1 MPEERSDRE
10 IILTKPLNA
19 ENEQIETALEPP
31 PGEERGDLLDGLLVH
46 DEEPQ
51 TLVHQRSEYLQR
63 VYLLMRM
70 RWLAIA
76 ALLVTT
82 FVSSILGG
90 YTFSRVPPGLVL
102 VAMALYNV
110 AFEIDFYFLDRKK
123 LDVKGLGMVYRSA
136 MIQIDLDLVALTCL
150 IHFTGG
156 IDSPFILFYI
166 FHTIIASYLLSR
178 KETFL
183 HSTMA
188 LGLFA
193 IMCYLEYDPIL
204 LESLDWIILSHVGLY
219 ETTDLVISQITGHAD
234 NFENLGYIAGY
245 LVVLAATLYVSAT
258 IGTGLSARYRQK
270 EQAIREKAITDG
282 LTGLY
287 NYRHFSQQLEHEFE
301 RARRYGHPLS
311 LLMVD
316 MDGLKVFND
325 ANGHLLGS
333 QSLKEIAEI
342 LKNSSRNID
351 IVAKYGGDEFAIICP
366 ETNKG
371 GATYIA
377 ERMRVKVTEHRFLV
391 TDRKRTGRLT
401 VSVGV
406 SSFPDDASA
415 LRELV
420 DVADR
425 CLYEAKQAGRNRVK
439 IAGREDFLGGE
450 VDGRGREDAAQDH
463 LSTGDI

>member
-1 MPEERSDRE
+1 M
-10 IILTKPLNA
+10 A
-19 ENEQIETALEPP
+19 ENEQVEADLTPP
-31 PGEERGDLLDGLLVH
+31 PGGVERGDLLDGLLVH

-70 RWLAIA
+70 RWFAIV

-82 FVSSILGG
+82 MLSSFLGG
-90 YTFSRVPPGLVL
+90 YTFSMVPPGLVL

-110 AFEIDFYFLDRKK
+110 AFELDFYFLDRKK
-123 LDVKGLGMVYRSA
+123 LDVKGLGILYRSA
-136 MIQIDLDLVALTCL
+136 MVQIDLDLIALTCL
-150 IHFTGG
+150 IHYTGG
-156 IDSPFILFYI
+156 IDSPFVLFYI
-166 FHTIIASYLLSR
+166 FHTITASYLLSR

-183 HSTMA
+183 HATLA

-193 IMCYLEYDPIL
+193 IMCYLEYQPIL
-204 LESLDWIILSHVGLY
+204 IESLDWEILRHVGLY
-219 ETTDLVISQITGHAD
+219 ESTDLIVSQVGA
-234 NFENLGYIAGY
+234 NFENLGYLAGY
-245 LVVLAATLYVSAT
+245 LVALAATLYVSAT
-258 IGTGLSARYRQK
+258 IGTVLSARYRQK

-287 NYRHFSQQLEHEFE
+287 NYRHFSQQLELEFE

-311 LLMVD
+311 LIMVD
-316 MDGLKVFND
+316 MDGLKAFND
-325 ANGHLLGS
+325 VNGHLLGS

-342 LKNSSRNID
+342 LLGSSRNID
-351 IVAKYGGDEFAIICP
+351 VVAKYGGDEFAIICP

-371 GATYIA
+371 GVTYIA
-377 ERMRVKVTEHRFLV
+377 ERIRVKVTEHRFLV
-391 TDRKRTGRLT
+391 TDRRRTGQLT
-401 VSVGV
+401 VSIGV
-406 SSFPDDASA
+406 SCFPDDASA

-425 CLYEAKQAGRNRVK
+425 CLFAAKQAGRNRVK

-450 VDGRGREDAAQDH
+450 VDGRGREDVMEVPVENPAEDPVEDPTEDEA
-463 LSTGDI
+463 LKEV